1 MPKFSTLSL
10 GSIRPAGWIR
20 HQMQNDLEH
29 GFAGCLDALTDR
41 VRNDLFKHR
50 IESSLMQVA
59 WWDGETRGNW
69 LWGYVMM
76 SFLSGHKEHQ
86 EHARDILEELKSTQD
101 EDGYIGIYSEQSR
114 YQHAG
119 GENGELWTQSRA
131 LLPMLAYY
139 EFSGDAGYLLAVER
153 AVQLAMQHYAPPNN
167 PFEYDAGRHSDS
179 ITGITHGL
187 CYLDV
192 LEWLFNITCN
202 AQYRTFGGW
211 LYQAFSSVPIPF
223 ENDDMAGVNLVN
235 EKKGFAGHAVHTAEH
250 LRAVLWASDDEAI
263 KKNAIYK
270 LLQYSLPNGALL
282 GDESIHGTPIPD
294 VGYEY
299 CTLTEMLFSLASSIQ
314 KSGDATHGDWMEN
327 IAFNAA
333 QGARL
338 PDGRAISYLT
348 SDSRLEAVASRK
360 DAYAI
365 GGSIGRFKFSP
376 THEDVACCCNP
387 SAIRFMPHYTS
398 QMWMGLSEEDGIAAV
413 CYGPSSVEF
422 KASGV
427 PVRLVQETNYP
438 FSNEIKFTVEAE
450 APVSFAFVLRKPGWA
465 TTFDLHAKDKAIS
478 EDSSW
483 VTIRGIWCSGE
494 IVTLNLEGGIR
505 SVPYANG
512 SHALFHGPL
521 QFVLPLKSEMKP
533 IKSYAVP
540 HLHDLEVLPSN
551 LVEDYL
557 PVILDA
563 SKAGFGFEKEYRQQA
578 DPTNP
583 WSDSPVTLTNGKAD
597 LIPMGCSVLR
607 FAAFPLMA

>member
-1 MPKFSTLSL
+1 
-10 GSIRPAGWIR
+10 
-20 HQMQNDLEH
+20 MQNDLEH
-29 GFAGCLDALTDR
+29 GFAGCLDVLTER
-41 VRNDLFKHR
+41 VRNDLFKNR

-76 SFLSGHKEHQ
+76 SFLSGEKQHQ
-86 EHARDILEELKSTQD
+86 ERARTFLEDLRSTQD
-101 EDGYIGIYSEQSR
+101 ENGYIGIYSEQSR
-114 YQHAG
+114 YEHAG

-139 EFSGDAGYLLAVER
+139 EFSGDADYLTAVER
-153 AVQLAMQHYAPPNN
+153 AVALTMQHYAPPNN
-167 PFEYDAGRHSDS
+167 PFAYDASQHSDS

-192 LEWLFNITCN
+192 LEWLFNITGD
-202 AQYRTFGGW
+202 QKYRDFGVW

-235 EKKGFAGHAVHTAEH
+235 EKKGFTGHAVHTAEH
-250 LRAVLWASDDEAI
+250 LRAVLWASDNEAI

-299 CTLTEMLFSLASSIQ
+299 CTLTEMLFSLSSSIQ
-314 KSGDATHGDWMEN
+314 KSGDAAHGDWMEN

-338 PDGRAISYLT
+338 PNGRAISYLT
-348 SDSRLEAVASRK
+348 ADSRLEAVASRK

-398 QMWMGLSEEDGIAAV
+398 QMWMGLQEEAGVAV
-413 CYGPSSVEF
+413 ICYGPSSVEF
-422 KASGV
+422 KAGNV
-427 PVRLVQETNYP
+427 PVKISEETNYP
-438 FSNEIKFTVEAE
+438 FSNEIKFTVSVEN
-450 APVSFAFVLRKPGWA
+450 PTAFTLLLRKPAWA
-465 TTFDLHAKDKAIS
+465 TTFELNTNDKSIS
-478 EDSSW
+478 EDSGW
-483 VTIRGIWCSGE
+483 VSLRGTWRSGD
-494 IVTLNLEGGIR
+494 IVTLYLEGGIK

-521 QFVLPLKSEMKP
+521 QYVLPLKSEMKP

-540 HLHDLEVLPSN
+540 HLHDLEILPSN
-551 LVEDYL
+551 LLEDYL

-563 SKAGFGFEKEYRQQA
+563 SKAGFGFEKEVRQPGNSA
-578 DPTNP
+578 NP
-583 WSDSPVTLTNGKAD
+583 WEDAPVTLTNGKAI
-597 LIPMGCSVLR
+597 LVPLGCSVLR
-607 FAAFPLMA
+607 SAAFPLMA